1 MENTRSKVIK
11 SIVNGVV
18 VQRILPNVQAIT
30 PNVNKVGKNLDDYK
44 RRMKLERLQQNAERA
59 AYEKEAAMRTRMRRK
74 YREVS
79 EEMDVQLRKQ
89 LGLTEFAEILSQFA
103 DGADNFTT
111 AQKMLEHEAKYLSK
125 PIEFDGVAFMAKFNK
140 KPSNLFNPF
149 D

>member
-1 MENTRSKVIK
+1 MENTPSKVIK
-11 SIVNGVV
+11 SVVNGVV

-44 RRMKLERLQQNAERA
+44 RRMKLERLQQNAEMV
-59 AYEKEAAMRTRMRRK
+59 AYEKEAAMRSRMRRK

-79 EEMDVQLRKQ
+79 AEMDTELRKQ
-89 LGLTEFAEILSQFA
+89 LGLTEFAEILSDFA
-103 DGADNFTT
+103 YDFTT
-111 AQKMLEHEAKYLSK
+111 LQKMLDHEAKYLSK